1 MSITIKSSGYNYR
14 TMLRFIVETT
24 GPLAVGTGE
33 KNVIT
38 DACVALDVNGL
49 PYIPG
54 TSIAGVLRHAMKS
67 EDKNLWGFQERS
79 EGHGSE
85 IIVSEARVVN
95 SKGQV
100 MDGMCS
106 TKELEDNVL
115 KLYAALPIRQHVR
128 INHQG
133 TAENG
138 AKFDNQIVPK
148 GSRFC
153 FEIEVLAKD
162 KPADGFAQSIINCVN
177 SDAFT
182 LGSGTRNGYGQVEI
196 VNAWHKELDLTQDNE
211 REEYLNK
218 SAALSDSAGWW
229 GNKLEKESTSATS
242 TAIYKLSL
250 TPRDFF
256 LFGSGMSSQEDD
268 ADMAP
273 VMEKVI
279 DWTTG
284 VGTVID
290 KVMVIPATSVKGA
303 LRHRVAYHYNKMM
316 GFTATKENVENYDIN
331 ANVAVQQLFGYTD
344 GKSQFKGK
352 LVFSDVT
359 LKDGWKTKILNHV
372 SIDRFTGGAID
383 GALFSELA
391 VYGTDTKP
399 FEMRIILEGN
409 VDDEAKKA
417 LKEALKDICK
427 GMLPLGGG
435 VNRGNGMFAGTLTI
449 NNEEETL

>member
-1 MSITIKSSGYNYR
+1 MSISIKSSGYKHR
-14 TMLRFIVETT
+14 TLLRFVIEAT

-54 TSIAGVLRHAMKS
+54 TSVAGVLRHAMKS
-67 EDKNLWGFQERS
+67 EDKNLWGFQERT

-85 IIVSEARVVN
+85 IIVSEARVIN

-106 TKELEDNVL
+106 TKGLEDPVL

-128 INHQG
+128 ISHKG
-133 TAENG
+133 TAEGG

-162 KPADGFAQSIINCVN
+162 NPADGFAQSIIDCVN

-182 LGSGTRNGYGQVEI
+182 LGSGTRNGYGQVK
-196 VNAWHKELDLTQDNE
+196 VVKAWHTELDLSQDNE
-211 REEYLNK
+211 REKYLSK
-218 SAALSDSAGWW
+218 SASLGDAANWW
-229 GNKLEKESTSATS
+229 GVPGEAAGSSAAGT
-242 TAIYKLSL
+242 TVYKLNL
-250 TPRDFF
+250 KPRDFF
-256 LFGSGMSSQEDD
+256 LFGSGMSSLDED
-268 ADMAP
+268 ADMTP

-279 DWTTG
+279 DWTSDEGKVT
-284 VGTVID
+284 D
-290 KVMVIPATSVKGA
+290 KVVVIPATSVKGA
-303 LRHRVAYHYNKMM
+303 LRHRTAYHYNKKHN
-316 GFTATKENVENYDIN
+316 FFATEESVVKYDIN
-331 ANVAVQQLFGYTD
+331 SNTAVQQLFGYTD
-344 GKSQFKGK
+344 GKSQVKGK
-352 LVFSDVT
+352 LIFSDVT

-383 GALFSELA
+383 GALFSELT
-391 VYGTDTKP
+391 VSCDSEFDLK
-399 FEMRIILEGN
+399 IILDGT
-409 VDDEAKKA
+409 VDAEVEDA
-417 LKEALKDICK
+417 LKAALEDVCN

-435 VNRGNGMFAGTLTI
+435 VNRGNGMFTGKLTI
-449 NNEEETL
+449 NNEETQQ